1 LCGKWVAKEGE
12 RVRGAVCRV
21 NPIPNPTRC
30 RCKRR
35 SESVPCQKSVFLLLG
50 LRAQR
55 TLFIKL
61 GNLFLFPTGN
71 VVVDRSRLTIVSP
84 KILGRIFFSLHHKRS
99 ISCLIFQR
107 HMSQRRLLRI
117 CNRHST
123 PRYGANGKDGAPRCE
138 RGRAPPPRRSR
149 ECRGLGT
156 LLYRCVYF
164 LIPGLIPF
172 NASLFAL
179 PVDVSATCGSF
190 AARGRTSAP
199 ACFGALRHAPA
210 HSCAPAQA
218 RCCALMRQ
226 MYALVRRTGLAKQ
239 LFRPNGS
246 RGRELTGDWS
256 LRQVARLDTAV
267 TTNVISRA

>member
-1 LCGKWVAKEGE
+1 M
-12 RVRGAVCRV
+12 

-71 VVVDRSRLTIVSP
+71 VIVDRSRLTIVSP
-84 KILGRIFFSLHHKRS
+84 KILGRIFFSLHHKQPYPV
-99 ISCLIFQR
+99 LIFQR
-107 HMSQRRLLRI
+107 HIANEDCIGFATDIQ
-117 CNRHST
+117 
-123 PRYGANGKDGAPRCE
+123 PARYGANGKDGAPRCE

-172 NASLFAL
+172 NASLFTL

-256 LRQVARLDTAV
+256 LRQVARLETSV
-267 TTNVISRA
+267 TTNAISRA